1 MLEAAADK
9 QVVYL
14 IELEQDK
21 WYLGITHD
29 AHMKG
34 QKTHGGPNGAR
45 WTALYKPL
53 RYADESV
60 KAHIV
65 SEAFGKA
72 NAEDLE
78 HALTVQAMDQKGWH
92 NVRGGKYL
100 RIYETPPSEL
110 YSSEQ
115 RRQHALCYGHAS
127 SHLALSNA
135 M

>member
-1 MLEAAADK
+1 MG
-9 QVVYL
+9 QS
-14 IELEQDK
+14 
-21 WYLGITHD
+21 HD
-29 AHMKG
+29 VPMKR

-53 RYADESV
+53 LYEDGSV

-65 SEAFGKA
+65 GEAFGKA
-72 NAEDLE
+72 KAEKLE

-92 NVRGGKYL
+92 NVRGGEYV
-100 RIYETPPSEL
+100 RIYQAPPAEL

-115 RRQHALCYGHAS
+115 RRQHALCYVHAS
-127 SHLALSNA
+127 SHLALSIP